1 MRLTVNVTEQHI
13 LAATPRDWKCS
24 ALSLALM
31 DAGCDWA
38 IVSPGWSW
46 AGLGGRA
53 CDVLLPDA
61 AQDFL
66 RREDQN
72 QPRKPFQFTVALI
85 PYARDRIKD
94 DAQQVRR
101 RPRDRDDGG
110 AAGPAVAGHHRLHTT
125 PVGGTQ

>member
-38 IVSPGWSW
+38 IVSPAHSW
-46 AGLGGRA
+46 AGYQGKG
-53 CDVLLPDA
+53 CDALLPPLA
-61 AQDFL
+61 LDFL
-66 RREDQN
+66 QREDQN
-72 QPRKPFQFTVALI
+72 QPRKPFQFTLALI
-85 PYARDRIKD
+85 PYGRDRIKD
-94 DAQQVRR
+94 EKVRR
-101 RPRDRDDGG
+101 RPGDRADGG
-110 AAGPAVAGHHRLHTT
+110 TAGPVVAGHHRLHTT